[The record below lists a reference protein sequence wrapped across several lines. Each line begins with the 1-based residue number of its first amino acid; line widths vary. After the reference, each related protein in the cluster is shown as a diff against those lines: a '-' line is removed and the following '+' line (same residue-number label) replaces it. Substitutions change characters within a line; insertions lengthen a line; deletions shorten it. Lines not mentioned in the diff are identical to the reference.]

1 MIKGL
6 INYIY
11 FFILRQNRKQVNQKL
26 KTSLAFAKS
35 LFVTGAISETSREVE
50 LAICKNI
57 PQGQDVVIVEYGMGH
72 GNITKE
78 ILANVSPNSK
88 VYAFEVKEDFC
99 EYVRNE
105 IKDDR
110 LIIVCDGAE
119 NVKDHVKENVHGVIA
134 SIPYSFFSKEKAQGI
149 IQDSHDLLVKGCYY
163 NQVLYTKR
171 NFKKFQAIFEDC
183 KMTKGTHKIPSEFI
197 FYCKKG

>member
-1 MIKGL
+1 M
-6 INYIY
+6 
-11 FFILRQNRKQVNQKL
+11 NQKL

-57 PQGQDVVIVEYGMGH
+57 PKGQDVVVVEYGMGH

-78 ILANVSPNSK
+78 ILANISPNSK
-88 VYAFEVKEDFC
+88 VYAFEIKEDFC
-99 EYVRNE
+99 EHVRKE

-119 NVKDHVKENVHGVIA
+119 NVKKYVKEDVHSVIA
-134 SIPYSFFSKEKAQGI
+134 SIPFSFFSKEKALGI
-149 IQDSHDLLVKGCYY
+149 IQDSYDLLVKGCYY
-163 NQVLYTKR
+163 DQVLYTKH

-183 KMTKGTHKIPSEFI
+183 TMTKVTHKIPSEYI
-197 FYCKKG
+197 YNCKKG